1 MKKFTDQ
8 TDLSSQR
15 IYHIE
20 LREML
25 KKQEERERE
34 LFLRLK
40 RKNHSKMLSL
50 TCNNFYKSM
59 WNKKDILKYKTNVED
74 KN

>member
-59 WNKKDILKYKTNVED
+59 WNKKDILKDKTNVED